1 MTAHAP
7 VGTVDGVGDTRT
19 ARFERVL
26 RRPPEGAGRTDATA
40 SLVRWFIRATIE
52 PRVGGVASFDPAR
65 RLRPAP

>member
-7 VGTVDGVGDTRT
+7 VGT

-26 RRPPEGAGRTDATA
+26 RLRRRVWDALTTTA

-65 RLRPAP
+65 GLRLAP